1 MDYPRLRNIDAF
13 PVKMQGQDLICFR
26 DPQRITENVVFL
38 PRSAY
43 FIVSLF
49 DGAHSIRDI
58 QAEYMRMFGELIYSD
73 QIIEVMEKLDCS
85 LLLDS
90 DHFQEYRKK
99 VEEEFF
105 QTSIRKPMLAGN
117 GYEIVPEKLRM
128 QIESFYFLEGGP
140 GQGPI
145 PQVSSNGLQGFI
157 APHIDYL
164 RGGPCY
170 AWAYKEVAEHSDH
183 DVFILLGTSHLA
195 TQKYFVLTKKD
206 FETPFGILKTDQGI
220 VSRLE
225 NDLGRD
231 LFIDEFVHRSEH
243 SLELQT
249 VYLHY
254 LFHKNPN
261 LRIVPILCG
270 SFCEIISQENN
281 PRESE
286 EINVFIETLGKIM
299 RDDGRKICLVASA
312 DLAHVGRQFGHQF
325 LVSETVMEEVKK
337 KDLEMLESVITGDVD
352 RFFEHILKEHD
363 QRNICGLPPTYALL
377 RLLENSEGKLLN
389 YSQWKDPDGNG
400 AVTFASIAFHE
411 KRCGQH
417 NAAHG

>member
-1 MDYPRLRNIDAF
+1 MDYPKLRNIETF

-26 DPQRITENVVFL
+26 DPQRITGNVVFL

-49 DGAHSIRDI
+49 DGGHSIRDI

-73 QIIEVMEKLDCS
+73 QIIEVMEKLDSS

-90 DHFQEYRKK
+90 DHFREYRKNI
-99 VEEEFF
+99 EEEFF
-105 QTSIRKPMLAGN
+105 QTSIRKPMLAGG

-140 GQGPI
+140 GQGPRSQI
-145 PQVSSNGLQGFI
+145 LSNSLKGFI

-164 RGGPCY
+164 RGGSCY

-206 FETPFGILKTDQGI
+206 FETPFGILKTDQDI
-220 VSRLE
+220 LSRLE
-225 NDLGRD
+225 NVLGRD
-231 LFIDEFVHRSEH
+231 FFIDEFVHRSEH

-249 VYLHY
+249 VYLHC
-254 LFHKNPN
+254 LFEKNPN
-261 LRIVPILCG
+261 LQIVPVLCG
-270 SFCEIISQENN
+270 SFCEIISHGGY
-281 PRESE
+281 PHESE
-286 EINVFIETLGKIM
+286 EINVFIETLDKII
-299 RDDGRKICLVASA
+299 REDGRKICLVASA

-325 LVSETVMEEVKK
+325 LVSEAVMEDVKR
-337 KDLEMLESVITGDVD
+337 KDLEMLDYVIKGDTKS
-352 RFFEHILKEHD
+352 FFEYVRKEND
-363 QRNICGLPPTYALL
+363 QRNICGLPPIYALL
-377 RLLENSEGKLLN
+377 RLLENSTGKLLN
-389 YSQWKDPDGNG
+389 YTQWRDPYGNG
-400 AVTFASIAFHE
+400 AVTFASIAFH
-411 KRCGQH
+411 
-417 NAAHG
+417 

>member
-1 MDYPRLRNIDAF
+1 MDYPKLRNIDAF

-38 PRSAY
+38 PQSAY

-49 DGAHSIRDI
+49 DGVHSIRDI

-73 QIIEVMEKLDCS
+73 QIIEVMEKMDSS

-90 DHFQEYRKK
+90 NHFREYQKN

-105 QTSIRKPMLAGN
+105 HTSIRKPMLSGG
-117 GYEIVPEKLRM
+117 GYESVPEKLRM

-140 GQGPI
+140 GQGPH
-145 PQVSSNGLQGFI
+145 PQVSVNDLKGFI
-157 APHIDYL
+157 APHIDYT

-183 DVFILLGTSHLA
+183 DVFILLGTSHLP

-206 FETPFGILKTDQGI
+206 FETPFGILKTDQKI
-220 VSRLE
+220 LDRLE

-231 LFIDEFVHRSEH
+231 FFSDEFVHRSEH

-249 VYLHY
+249 IYLHY
-254 LFHKNPN
+254 LFEKNPN
-261 LRIVPILCG
+261 LCIVPILCG
-270 SFCEIISQENN
+270 SFYEMITGGSH

-286 EINVFIETLGKIM
+286 AINLFIETLGKII

-312 DLAHVGRQFGHQF
+312 DLAHVGRQFGHEF
-325 LVSETVMEEVKK
+325 LVSETVMEEIKK
-337 KDLEMLESVITGDVD
+337 KDLEMLESVIRGDAD
-352 RFFEHILKEHD
+352 RFFDHILKED
-363 QRNICGLPPTYALL
+363 DRRNICGLPPIYAFL
-377 RLLENSEGKLLN
+377 RLLDTGTGKLLK
-389 YSQWKDPDGNG
+389 YSQWKDPEGNG
-400 AVTFASIAFHE
+400 AVTFASIAF
-411 KRCGQH
+411 R
-417 NAAHG
+417 